1 VRTKWVVRMAHP
13 TRCAYCAP
21 RRPGM
26 ADFLQLPSASIVRNL
41 TFRGRFIVSLLA
53 PYAGY
58 FACCP
63 IQINVPPM
71 MQNIQNHW

>member
-1 VRTKWVVRMAHP
+1 
-13 TRCAYCAP
+13 
-21 RRPGM
+21 M